1 MGSLIEPDGIT
12 DTTSQQISQSIQ
24 FGFDLLQSNLG
35 FRITLASSFPLSV
48 LPVSIKLDR
57 FIDRLT
63 LSKLSPARG

>member
-12 DTTSQQISQSIQ
+12 DTTGQQISQSIQ
-24 FGFDLLQSNLG
+24 FGFDVLQSSLG
-35 FRITLASSFPLSV
+35 FRITLSSGFPVSV

-63 LSKLSPARG
+63 LSKLFPERG